1 MLLAQHNYSFY
12 YIWFRQKCKPC
23 DIPISNHFSH
33 QRLQSICCVSQQ
45 SLESATSVYCDA
57 ELQLKLLFLLSRFMA
72 AFFLHVEWQM
82 KLSRKLC
89 CAAFCYFP
97 QKFHYIW
104 NRNKVKWQFLMRYIR
119 FSCFM
124 LCKLK
129 KKRDEKKEIKSG
141 NMTK

>member
-45 SLESATSVYCDA
+45 SLESATSVYGDA
-57 ELQLKLLFLLSRFMA
+57 ELQLKRLFLLSRFMA
-72 AFFLHVEWQM
+72 AFFCT
-82 KLSRKLC
+82 LSDRWNYRGNFAVQLFAIFRKNFITFEIAIKWNDNILWGTFAFLVLC
-89 CAAFCYFP
+89 FAN
-97 QKFHYIW
+97 W
-104 NRNKVKWQFLMRYIR
+104 
-119 FSCFM
+119 
-124 LCKLK
+124 K